1 MSEDTQAK
9 VGMALFV
16 GFLVAMFLM
25 PPTVALALW
34 VASMFL
40 AVHGRGWWL
49 RARKTVL
56 EPPPQ
61 EYALK
66 RFWRLVGVVAATVGA
81 MTVIGVLPWVIFAW
95 SFPAGV
101 VYSLLLMGAFWFW
114 GRLT

>member
-66 RFWRLVGVVAATVGA
+66 RFRQLATVAVAGVCFVALVLVG
-81 MTVIGVLPWVIFAW
+81 PF
-95 SFPAGV
+95 
-101 VYSLLLMGAFWFW
+101 LLLTWSPPLGIAYIGLLLGLMWLW
-114 GRLT
+114 DRLT